1 MGTTRDILDISSFDP
16 MGLDITYIQE
26 TIREIPEDGFI
37 DINNAERLA
46 TKFLRCAD
54 YTADLLSK
62 SFHYFG
68 HKSTEQKSAKSA
80 AIYKKI
86 YEKVTPTVA
95 KEAYAD
101 DPLYIKASNEQ
112 VTSEALTKW
121 LEEKYQN
128 LIKAHILCK
137 TILSRYMPGERASSW
152 QGNVAETDYDTPAP
166 AAPPMRSTS
175 SFPRSVNRDPGMRT
189 GFVEG
194 FDV

>member
-1 MGTTRDILDISSFDP
+1 MGTTRDVLDITAFDP

-62 SFHYFG
+62 AFHYFG
-68 HKSTEQKSAKSA
+68 YKSTEQRSAKSA

-101 DPLYIKASNEQ
+101 DALYVKASNDQ
-112 VTSEALTKW
+112 VTAEALTKW

-152 QGNVAETDYDTPAP
+152 QGNVAESDYETTSPSTPAV
-166 AAPPMRSTS
+166 
-175 SFPRSVNRDPGMRT
+175 RSVPSFSKNTNREPGMKT
-189 GFVEG
+189 GYVDG
-194 FDV
+194 FEV

>member
-1 MGTTRDILDISSFDP
+1 MATTRDVLDISSFDP
-16 MGLDITYIQE
+16 MGLDITYIQD

-68 HKSTEQKSAKSA
+68 YKSTEQKSAKSA

-101 DPLYIKASNEQ
+101 DILYIKASNEQ
-112 VTSEALTKW
+112 VTAEALTKW

-152 QGNVAETDYDTPAP
+152 QGNVSNNDYEISNSVSTPV
-166 AAPPMRSTS
+166 RSRS
-175 SFPRSVNRDPGMRT
+175 SSLASVNREAGMRT
-189 GFVEG
+189 GYVEG

>member
-1 MGTTRDILDISSFDP
+1 MSTTRDVLDISSFDP
-16 MGLDITYIQE
+16 MGLDITYIQD

-54 YTADLLSK
+54 YTADMLSRA
-62 SFHYFG
+62 FHYLG
-68 HKSTEQKSAKSA
+68 RKSTEKSSAKSS

-101 DPLYIKASNEQ
+101 DVLYVKASNEQ
-112 VTSEALTKW
+112 VTAEALTKW

-152 QGNVAETDYDTPAP
+152 QGNVSNSDYE
-166 AAPPMRSTS
+166 TS
-175 SFPRSVNRDPGMRT
+175 SPISSSVRSRSSSLTSSSREAGMKT
-189 GFVEG
+189 GYVEG

>member
-1 MGTTRDILDISSFDP
+1 MGTTRDVLDITSFDP

-62 SFHYFG
+62 AFHYFG
-68 HKSTEQKSAKSA
+68 QKSTEQRSAKSA

-101 DPLYIKASNEQ
+101 EPLYVKASNEQ
-112 VTSEALTKW
+112 VTAEALTKW

-152 QGNVAETDYDTPAP
+152 QGNVAASDYESSTPSSPPVRSAP
-166 AAPPMRSTS
+166 
-175 SFPRSVNRDPGMRT
+175 SFSRPVNREPGMRT
-189 GFVEG
+189 GFVDG

>member
-1 MGTTRDILDISSFDP
+1 METTRDILDISLFDP

-68 HKSTEQKSAKSA
+68 YKSTEQKSAKSA

-112 VTSEALTKW
+112 VTAEALTKW

-152 QGNVAETDYDTPAP
+152 QGNVSERDYETSTP
-166 AAPPMRSTS
+166 S
-175 SFPRSVNRDPGMRT
+175 SSLARSVPSFSRPVNREAGMKT
-189 GFVEG
+189 GYVEG
-194 FDV
+194 FDI

>member
-1 MGTTRDILDISSFDP
+1 METTRDVLDISQFDP

-62 SFHYFG
+62 AFHYFG
-68 HKSTEQKSAKSA
+68 HKSTEQKSAKSS

-86 YEKVTPTVA
+86 YEKITPTVA

-101 DPLYIKASNEQ
+101 DVLYIKASNEQ
-112 VTSEALTKW
+112 VTAEALTKW

-137 TILSRYMPGERASSW
+137 TILSRYMPGERANSW
-152 QGNVAETDYDTPAP
+152 QGNVTEDDYKVSKP
-166 AAPPMRSTS
+166 TS
-175 SFPRSVNRDPGMRT
+175 SPLRNAPLFVGSINQEPKMQT

-194 FDV
+194 FDI